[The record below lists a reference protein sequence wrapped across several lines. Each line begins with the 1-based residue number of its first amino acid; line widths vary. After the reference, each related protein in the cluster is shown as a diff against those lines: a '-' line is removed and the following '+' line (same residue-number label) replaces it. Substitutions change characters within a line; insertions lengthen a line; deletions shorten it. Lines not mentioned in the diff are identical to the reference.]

1 MHESKSRSGGI
12 MFNKV
17 IMVGNL
23 TQDVELR
30 YVASGTA
37 VANMRIAVATK
48 YRSGDEYKEETLF
61 IDVVVWGKQGESCSQ
76 YLVKGRQVLV
86 EGRLQERS
94 WESDGQTRRKTE
106 IVANT
111 VRFLGNKG
119 DSGGSQGQGHQGEVS
134 DIEPF

>member
-1 MHESKSRSGGI
+1 

-23 TQDVELR
+23 TQDPELR
-30 YVASGTA
+30 YTASGTA
-37 VANMRIAVATK
+37 VANLRIAVSSK

-76 YLVKGRQVLV
+76 YLSKGRQVLV

-94 WESDGQTRRKTE
+94 WESDGQKRRKTE

-111 VRFLGNKG
+111 VRFLGRKG
-119 DSGGSQGQGHQGEVS
+119 EGGGGGGQSGPAPDEVS